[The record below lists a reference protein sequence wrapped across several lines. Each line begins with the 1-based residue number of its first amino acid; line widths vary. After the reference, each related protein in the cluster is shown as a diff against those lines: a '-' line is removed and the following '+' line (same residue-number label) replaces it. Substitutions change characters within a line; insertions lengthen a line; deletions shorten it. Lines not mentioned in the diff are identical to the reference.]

1 MTKAVNLAKIARG
14 DLPGFSGVIETDGTF
29 VAVTKPFV
37 MPDGSGTKI
46 ASIKDAGADGT
57 LEIWDIDSEDVLTG
71 TPEAT
76 VTITGAAT
84 VTSIAQSMGY
94 IIVGSEDGIHIF
106 HKYATGSW
114 AEATTGWP
122 RSLNSTDT
130 PNLNNNDVIG
140 VAAGVVDGAP
150 TDPNT
155 GGKLPSF
162 GVNYGTGV
170 DQVSVITTD
179 GNVWDAGTVTA
190 TGEAGITISQNR
202 LHFSYSTSQY
212 RNVYIPLMTAD
223 QSVNPPYTTFGT
235 GADTFGIAA
244 AADCASGHGDTL
256 AVGSGEGLTFQKLQ
270 SLTEEGAGTVD
281 AAAITAS
288 ITSAYN
294 TGYMVRSTKGA
305 WLMNSATVGRGTWAK
320 TLTENGTVTSG
331 SADGASGEL
340 LAYSGWSLSNYLN
353 RANDADFDFGTTPFC
368 VMGWFKTASVSAEDF
383 MLSMRGTSGAW
394 WLLEHRSSDGLRW
407 EISDGTT
414 SKQIPTNVTY
424 ADSEWHFFVGIID
437 IGDTTTIHVDGVLS
451 GSLDTSALTTM
462 TPHSTGEF
470 HVGVH
475 YNGTTTSGT
484 PFPGSWSLLRVSAT
498 VPSDAQIR
506 AMYDAEKGMFET
518 GAKVLLQS
526 STTDAVLDV
535 DVDPN
540 GKVAVTQT
548 DSMTVWDGLTCT
560 TQATLGANTAFEHL
574 KSWNDTLIEV
584 GATDL
589 SISRPAQV
597 IRTVFDEV
605 KVLQEDAAKL
615 NLGEAKA
622 WIQFSMSGS
631 GTINASYNVESIT
644 DGGSG
649 IWTINFA
656 TPFKSSNYAVLGM
669 APDDS
674 SMGSVT
680 ASKAAGSVKITTR
693 DLASSA
699 YDATENYVVCFGELE
714 GE

>member
-1 MTKAVNLAKIARG
+1 
-14 DLPGFSGVIETDGTF
+14 
-29 VAVTKPFV
+29 
-37 MPDGSGTKI
+37 MPC
-46 ASIKDAGADGT
+46 
-57 LEIWDIDSEDVLTG
+57 
-71 TPEAT
+71 
-76 VTITGAAT
+76 
-84 VTSIAQSMGY
+84 
-94 IIVGSEDGIHIF
+94 F
-106 HKYATGSW
+106 
-114 AEATTGWP
+114 
-122 RSLNSTDT
+122 
-130 PNLNNNDVIG
+130 G
-140 VAAGVVDGAP
+140 VA
-150 TDPNT
+150 
-155 GGKLPSF
+155 
-162 GVNYGTGV
+162 YGTGA
-170 DQVSVITTD
+170 DSCSVIKYD
-179 GNVWDAGTVTA
+179 GNVWD
-190 TGEAGITISQNR
+190 Q
-202 LHFSYSTSQY
+202 
-212 RNVYIPLMTAD
+212 VY
-223 QSVNPPYTTFGT
+223 N
-235 GADTFGIAA
+235 
-244 AADCASGHGDTL
+244 
-256 AVGSGEGLTFQKLQ
+256 GSGPDTGVAFSRGKMVYQT
-270 SLTEEGAGTVD
+270 SD
-281 AAAITAS
+281 ANENAS
-288 ITSAYN
+288 ITPPITTITADDWSGTELLTKIYGVTIGNDTGLAAYDDTTVAFDTGGFTIGRMYPTTTQSATTKDLMISAAVNRTYN
-294 TGYMVRSTKGA
+294 TGYVHGNCVGA
-305 WLMNSATVGRGTWAK
+305 WLANSATADRSYKAN
-320 TLTENGTVTSG
+320 TLTENGTVTES

-368 VMGWFKTASVSAEDF
+368 VMGWFKTASVSSEDF

-407 EISDGTT
+407 EISDGST

-484 PFPGSWSLLRVSAT
+484 PFPGSWSLLRVSAA

-526 STTDAVLDV
+526 GTTDAVLDV

-589 SISRPAQV
+589 SISRPAEV
-597 IRTVFDEV
+597 IRTRFDELTD
-605 KVLQEDAAKL
+605 LQNEFAGVDLSK
-615 NLGEAKA
+615 AKA
-622 WIQFSMSGS
+622 MAIFRQSDNTLF
-631 GTINASYNVESIT
+631 ASYGVESIT
-644 DGGSG
+644 ATTTGR
-649 IWTINFA
+649 TTVKFA
-656 TPFKSSNYAVLGM
+656 VPFKADNGYFAVLG
-669 APDDS
+669 S
-674 SMGSVT
+674 SQSNGNDHPQFNLTNGDEIQVDYYNS
-680 ASKAAGSVKITTR
+680 AAALINNAGK
-693 DLASSA
+693 LHL
-699 YDATENYVVCFGELE
+699 VVFGEQE